1 MWYGISRSV
10 RQGKNSTSVDS
21 ISMVVLPLLDYSKH
35 TMFMKKQKQAAAT
48 IKLFLYALNLQQENR
63 KSVSS
68 SKTKS
73 VQKKETTTMNKTN
86 F

>member
-10 RQGKNSTSVDS
+10 RQKKKTPHLWILS
-21 ISMVVLPLLDYSKH
+21 LCFWKH
-35 TMFMKKQKQAAAT
+35 TMFLKKHKQAAAI

-73 VQKKETTTMNKTN
+73 VQKRESTTLNKTFLKETS
-86 F
+86 